1 VTPTKHRASRSS
13 DESPPVTRGSEE
25 APEVRPEVSRLSKT
39 LERIAI
45 VIVSLVVAIGAIV
58 LLSGF
63 FTSRDQGGVSG
74 TLSGPGIAYR
84 DLGDAQLTPG
94 HARPKYD
101 SNPPTSGP
109 HVPTPV
115 RSDEAVLTDDEIL
128 TALGAGDVVLIYGG
142 ATPPPGL
149 AQLARSTAGPF
160 TPALAAAGQAVIL
173 ARLPG
178 LDGIIALA
186 WTRMLPI
193 TGVVSVTGRN
203 DAVLKQFIQA
213 WLGQGAAGAASGNN

>member
-1 VTPTKHRASRSS
+1 VTPTKPQASRSS
-13 DESPPVTRGSEE
+13 DQSPPVTRGNDE
-25 APEVRPEVSRLSKT
+25 APEVSRLSKT

-45 VIVSLVVAIGAIV
+45 LVVSLLVAIGAIA

-63 FTSRDQGGVSG
+63 FTARDQGGVTG

-84 DLGDAQLTPG
+84 NLGDAQLPPG
-94 HARPKYD
+94 HALPKYD

-109 HVPTPV
+109 HVPSPV
-115 RSDEAVLTDDEIL
+115 RSDEAVLTANQIL
-128 TALGAGDVVLIYGG
+128 TALGAGDIVLIYGG
-142 ATPPPGL
+142 AAPPPGL
-149 AQLARSTAGPF
+149 AQLAASTGGPF

-193 TGVVSVTGRN
+193 TGLVSVTGRN

-213 WLGQGAAGAASGNN
+213 WLGQGAAGTGSGNN